1 MDMTSKKVICVPDS
15 FKGSM
20 SSPKACHAM
29 ARGLVK
35 AGIKSEN
42 IILIPIADGGEGTV
56 EVFLAATQGGEMCDI
71 DVTDS
76 FGEKKKGFFGWFE
89 EKKLAV
95 IEMAA
100 ATGLSER
107 KDACKATSFGTGQ
120 IIKAALDKG
129 ASSIIMGIGGTSSTD
144 CGIGAAAA
152 LGGRFLDKEG
162 KNVPL
167 CGEGLTNIDSID
179 LSGLDA
185 RLKDCF
191 FTVLCDVTNPL
202 YGENGAAY
210 VYAPQKGANKE
221 DVEFLDGGLRNFA
234 RVVQRCFNI
243 DLSALPG
250 GGAAGG
256 MGAGSTLFFG
266 AELKSGISALL
277 DISDFEV
284 RAKGADLILTGE
296 GKFDFQS
303 VWGKV
308 FSGIS
313 QKSGD
318 VPIGVLCGKAD
329 MEDKTVPNLAFVKE
343 IAPKGTPLEVSIK
356 EGERFLEDA
365 TAVAVTKYFNV

>member
-1 MDMTSKKVICVPDS
+1 MTSKKVICVPDS

-20 SSPKACHAM
+20 SSPKACEAM
-29 ARGLVK
+29 ARGLGK
-35 AGIKSEN
+35 AGINSEN

-56 EVFLAATQGGEMCDI
+56 EVFLAATKGGEMCEV

-76 FGEKKKGFFGWFE
+76 FGEKKRGFFGWFE
-89 EKKLAV
+89 EKRLAV

-107 KDACKATSFGTGQ
+107 KDARKATSFGTGQ

-129 ASSIIMGIGGTSSTD
+129 ATSIIMGIGGTSSTD

-152 LGGRFLDKEG
+152 LGGRFLDREG
-162 KNVPL
+162 RNVPL
-167 CGEGLTNIDSID
+167 CGEGLINIDSID
-179 LSGLDA
+179 ISGLDS
-185 RLKDCF
+185 RLKDCS

-234 RVVQRCFNI
+234 EVVRKCFNL
-243 DLSALPG
+243 DLSTIPG

-277 DISDFEV
+277 DISDFEERV
-284 RAKGADLILTGE
+284 KGADLILTGE

-313 QKSGD
+313 QKSGN

-343 IAPKGTPLEVSIK
+343 ISPKGTPLEVSIR
-356 EGERFLEDA
+356 EGERFLEEA
-365 TAVAVTKYFNV
+365 TAVAVAEYFNV